1 TPVSATASCS
11 CRRGGPPSSPWA
23 MASRPSTPPSWES
36 WTSCSWTH
44 APSQLREPD
53 VDDERIRQLTGE
65 VLSQLGAPSGP
76 VAADLESRV
85 ARLEGAVR
93 ALGASASPPAPVGT
107 PRQGGAH
114 PSLELLDVPPGSD
127 HCILEPDK
135 PCVRSGR
142 CRTFG
147 H

>member
-1 TPVSATASCS
+1 
-11 CRRGGPPSSPWA
+11 
-23 MASRPSTPPSWES
+23 M
-36 WTSCSWTH
+36 
-44 APSQLREPD
+44 
-53 VDDERIRQLTGE
+53 DDERIRRLTEE
-65 VLSQLGAPSGP
+65 VLSQLGPPSDP
-76 VAADLESRV
+76 VAADLEARV
-85 ARLEGAVR
+85 TRLEGAVR
-93 ALGASASPPAPVGT
+93 ALGVPAPGAAPA
-107 PRQGGAH
+107 PRPGGAH